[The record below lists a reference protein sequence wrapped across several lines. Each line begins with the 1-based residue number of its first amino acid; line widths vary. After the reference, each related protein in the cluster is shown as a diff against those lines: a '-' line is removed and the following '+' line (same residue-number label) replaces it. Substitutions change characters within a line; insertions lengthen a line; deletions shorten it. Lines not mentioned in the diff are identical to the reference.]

1 VTLPAQI
8 RLNDHLAKWDAEIR
22 RFDSA
27 VHEFGKSKAGYEHRV
42 AIVKVTAKHGT
53 EKVAVAWLD
62 TLADADTEANTLH
75 LEYRGSEAT
84 VEAIK
89 ARLRWCQAVADA
101 LRSEVSTERAE
112 AQIYSQDR
120 STP

>member
-1 VTLPAQI
+1 MLSAQQ
-8 RLNDHLAKWDAEIR
+8 RLNDHLAKWDQEIR
-22 RFDSA
+22 RFDQA
-27 VHEFGKSKAGYEHRV
+27 IHEYGAAKAGYEHRV
-42 AIVKVTAKHGT
+42 ATVKITEKNRG
-53 EKVAVAWLD
+53 EKVAVSWLD
-62 TLADADTEANTLH
+62 TLADADPEANTLH
-75 LEYRGSEAT
+75 LEFRGAEAT

-112 AQIYSQDR
+112 AQLYSADR

>member
-1 VTLPAQI
+1 MSLPAQQ
-8 RLNDHLAKWDAEIR
+8 RLNDHLAKWDQEIR
-22 RFDSA
+22 RFDTA
-27 VHEFGKSKAGYEHRV
+27 IHDFGKAKAGYEHRV
-42 AIVKVTAKHGT
+42 AVVKITEKNRG
-53 EKVAVAWLD
+53 EKVAVSWLD
-62 TLADADTEANTLH
+62 TLADADPEANTLH

-89 ARLRWCQAVADA
+89 ARLRWCSAVSDA
-101 LRSEVSTERAE
+101 LRSEVSTERSE